1 MTGVD
6 PGVNRRVHQ
15 DIHERLLR
23 AVVAEQDHAQPA
35 QGKVLRHVIARLARH
50 DDIRT
55 GGDGKLAKVA
65 EGAAQNGDGAA
76 RALGIAPYA
85 WVAAKGRGSTWTT
98 PRPAAWEFLR
108 HSKTRARCA
117 ILPPVLRARVVECRK
132 CAQAGR
138 LGVVHVLQRAIG
150 YGVQQLA

>member
-15 DIHERLLR
+15 DIHERLFG
-23 AVVAEQDHAQPA
+23 AIVAEQDHAQPA

-85 WVAAKGRGSTWTT
+85 WVAAKGRGSTGGKI
-98 PRPAAWEFLR
+98 AQ
-108 HSKTRARCA
+108 
-117 ILPPVLRARVVECRK
+117 RARVVECRK
-132 CAQAGR
+132 NSQAAG
-138 LGVVHVLQRAIG
+138 LGVVHVLQRACRRR
-150 YGVQQLA
+150 VQQLT